1 MTRGGSSRP
10 FVVRWSLVAKA
21 RLAQSVWEI
30 EKGIMTATHA
40 FHSRILLAFDFD
52 WTLAADSFENLVR
65 TMGFDVQDWK
75 RNHYR
80 RLGDDGWDDI
90 LAKVE
95 GLRELAKAAGR
106 RVDMES
112 VARAGRATRG
122 FDAAETMPMRL
133 RAIAEAIDPGVK
145 LEFAIVSSGFTE
157 LVEAHAIASAF
168 DRIHAS
174 AFHVEDGY
182 LAGVK
187 RTISHPEKVRYL
199 QALAKGID
207 TDGSNSP
214 SRTDQEVREGNLRVA
229 FDQLIYVGDGAS
241 DLQAFQYVRDCGG
254 LAVAVARDG
263 RFSAEAEMHEK
274 QRPDALAPPGYA
286 DGAPLFE
293 ILALA
298 VRSHAS
304 RIALRRLGADL

>member
-1 MTRGGSSRP
+1 MT
-10 FVVRWSLVAKA
+10 
-21 RLAQSVWEI
+21 
-30 EKGIMTATHA
+30 TTHP

-52 WTLAADSFENLVR
+52 WTLAADSFECLVE
-65 TMGFDVQDWK
+65 TMGFDVGDWK
-75 RNHYR
+75 RNHYQ
-80 RLGDDGWDDI
+80 RLGNDGWDDI

-95 GLRELAKAAGR
+95 GLHEVARAAGK

-112 VARAGRATRG
+112 VVRAGAATRG
-122 FDAAETMPMRL
+122 FEAAETMPARL
-133 RAIAEAIDPGVK
+133 RSIAEAIDPGVK
-145 LEFAIVSSGFTE
+145 LEFAIVSSGFAE
-157 LVEAHAIASAF
+157 LVDAHAIASAF
-168 DRIHAS
+168 DRIYAS

-187 RTISHPEKVRYL
+187 RMISHPEKVRYL

-207 TDGSNSP
+207 TGGSNSP
-214 SRTDQEVREGNLRVA
+214 SRTDKETPEEVLRVA

-241 DLQAFQYVRDCGG
+241 DLQAFEFVRESGG
-254 LAVAVARDG
+254 FAIAVSRDG
-263 RFSAEAEMHEK
+263 HFSAEKEMHEN

-293 ILALA
+293 VLALA

-304 RIALRRLGADL
+304 RIALRRAGADR